1 MSCLLFDLGLGSGQ
15 FMVADLFDQSED
27 FRLICFTVIDDIDD
41 VCCSSQCECIDSGD
55 ISCLVGFEFR
65 AESLYVL
72 LSRGWQC
79 GVTSLCCWSLVSL
92 DLRFG
97 GVGLSIQSD
106 GNAVGGSTLVVL
118 IGGYCST
125 FLFL

>member
-27 FRLICFTVIDDIDD
+27 FRLICFTVVDDIND

-55 ISCLVGFEFR
+55 IFCLVGFEFR
-65 AESLYVL
+65 AEFLYVL

-79 GVTSLCCWSLVSL
+79 GITSLCCWSLVSL
-92 DLRFG
+92 DLHFG
-97 GVGLSIQSD
+97 GVSPRIQAKGS
-106 GNAVGGSTLVVL
+106 AGGSSTLVVYL
-118 IGGYCST
+118 EDSIQ
-125 FLFL
+125 